1 MPKFTM
7 PIGKSDFAKVRTA
20 GDYYIDKT
28 MLIGQIVA
36 SGAEVTLFTR
46 PRRFGKS
53 LNMSMLQH
61 FFDIREDSKALFDGL
76 QISENKELCD
86 SWVNQYPTILVSFK
100 TVEATNFND
109 ALKNQIYPT

>member
-46 PRRFGKS
+46 PRRFGK
-53 LNMSMLQH
+53 
-61 FFDIREDSKALFDGL
+61 
-76 QISENKELCD
+76 
-86 SWVNQYPTILVSFK
+86 
-100 TVEATNFND
+100 
-109 ALKNQIYPT
+109 

>member
-28 MLIGQIVA
+28 MLIEQITS

-61 FFDIREDSKALFDGL
+61 FFDIRENS
-76 QISENKELCD
+76 KELFVLC
-86 SWVNQYPTILVSFK
+86 L
-100 TVEATNFND
+100 
-109 ALKNQIYPT
+109 